1 MSEPTAPS
9 VPAGEQFAT
18 GPIPPYFG
26 PMGRSAQTPQP
37 RGSDGGATDADAAT
51 PADPAEAL
59 GDTPAGAT
67 AAGLLPDGAP
77 SAGAPDADAGTAEVP
92 LVAEPGGP
100 GREDPAG
107 VPVAAWALT
116 GNPSSAGSDPTP
128 APQSGTFPT
137 TPVST
142 RPTVRARRRDPLTRM
157 GPWAPAAGALFGLV
171 AGLVVVVL
179 LADRADAFGEGL
191 ALVFV
196 VVGLTM
202 LGAAGALLAD
212 EVRIVRRGAREA
224 AVRPA
229 WVEATAN
236 LVNGLTPARLLLA
249 SSAFVLFL
257 AAYVGR

>member
-1 MSEPTAPS
+1 MSEPSAPP
-9 VPAGEQFAT
+9 VPAGLPMET

-26 PMGRSAQTPQP
+26 LSGRTGPSAPQTAPQP
-37 RGSDGGATDADAAT
+37 RAAGAGPA
-51 PADPAEAL
+51 PADTAEAPAV
-59 GDTPAGAT
+59 PAGAT
-67 AAGLLPDGAP
+67 AAGAQAP
-77 SAGAPDADAGTAEVP
+77 VPEAPTAEAPTVSGP
-92 LVAEPGGP
+92 AADRGSDPAAE
-100 GREDPAG
+100 PAG
-107 VPVAAWALT
+107 VPDAWALT
-116 GNPSSAGSDPTP
+116 GDGPGADAVPPG
-128 APQSGTFPT
+128 FPT

-142 RPTVRARRRDPLTRM
+142 RPPVVRARRRDPLTRM

-171 AGLVVVVL
+171 AGLVVAVL
-179 LADRADAFGEGL
+179 LAGRADAFGEGL
-191 ALVFV
+191 ALVFL

-202 LGAAGALLAD
+202 LGASAALLAD

-224 AVRPA
+224 GVRPA